1 MDTRALPTA
10 IAVCVLACC
19 ILGVLPRTS
28 GLAAAQGPVSG
39 YALDR
44 FEPSDRGSDWFVNES
59 LDFRGSPRPAAGVV
73 FDWAYQPLAPVVDQV
88 VIHAGAALV
97 LKDRVRVAVSVP
109 MLVFQD
115 GDGPERAA
123 LGDVRLSGDVRLAGR
138 YGGPVSVAAG
148 AQVYLPTGHRSLFT
162 SDGTVRVT
170 PRLLFAGDVAGFF
183 YAAQVGFAYRPL
195 DATFEGRALGSEAIF
210 SAAGGVKVNDR
221 FVLGPEL
228 YGSTVVTGGDRA
240 FGTRSTPLELLL
252 GAHITL
258 AEHWKTGTAIG
269 PGLSRADG
277 TPSMRVIFSIELE
290 PAICNDPDGDGI
302 CSEDDAC
309 PSVDGVPQ
317 NHGCPADRDFDGFN
331 DPDDACPDQA
341 GTRTVDPKTAGC
353 PDRDE
358 DGVADLADKCPDVP
372 GAPSDDPST
381 NGCPTAAAPA
391 EKVVFSEQVPF
402 APDATALGPEAV
414 SALTAVAKQLHDKP
428 DLRVRVEGHADDH
441 EAKNGDVKKLTVDR
455 ADAAR
460 KWLEQHGIDAAR
472 MRSEG
477 YGADRPVDTSG
488 TEPGRARNRRVEIH
502 AVEEAADQ
510 PKK

>member
-1 MDTRALPTA
+1 MDTRVLPTA
-10 IAVCVLACC
+10 IAMCVLACC
-19 ILGVLPRTS
+19 TS
-28 GLAAAQGPVSG
+28 EPAAAQGKVSG

-73 FDWAYQPLAPVVDQV
+73 FDWAYKPLVLADPSSIVDQV
-88 VIHAGAALV
+88 VMHPGAALV
-97 LKDRVRVAVSVP
+97 LEDHVRVALSVP
-109 MLVFQD
+109 VLVFQD
-115 GDGPERAA
+115 GDADRAA
-123 LGDVRLSGDVRLAGR
+123 LGDVRLSGDLRIAGH

-148 AQVYLPTGHRSLFT
+148 AQAYLPTGHRSLFT

-170 PRLLFAGDVAGFF
+170 PRLLFAGDFQGFF

-195 DATFEGRALGSEAIF
+195 DATFAGRALGSEAIF

-240 FGTRSTPLELLL
+240 FGTRGTPLELLL

-269 PGLSRADG
+269 PGLTRADG
-277 TPSMRVIFSIELE
+277 TPSMRVVFSIELE

-302 CSEDDAC
+302 CSQDDAC

-317 NHGCPADRDFDGFN
+317 NHGCPADRDFDGFG
-331 DPDDACPDQA
+331 DRDDACPDQA
-341 GTRTVDPKTAGC
+341 GTRTVDPKTTGC

-358 DGVADLADKCPDVP
+358 DGVADLADACPDVP
-372 GAPSDDPST
+372 GAPSDDPKT

-391 EKVVFSEQVPF
+391 EKVVFTEQVPF
-402 APDATALGPEAV
+402 APDATTLGPEAV
-414 SALTAVAKQLHDKP
+414 TALTAVAKQLREKP
-428 DLRVRVEGHADDH
+428 EVRVRVEGHADDH
-441 EAKNGDVKKLTVDR
+441 EAKSGDVKKLTTDR

-502 AVEEAADQ
+502 AVEEAAN
-510 PKK
+510 PPTK